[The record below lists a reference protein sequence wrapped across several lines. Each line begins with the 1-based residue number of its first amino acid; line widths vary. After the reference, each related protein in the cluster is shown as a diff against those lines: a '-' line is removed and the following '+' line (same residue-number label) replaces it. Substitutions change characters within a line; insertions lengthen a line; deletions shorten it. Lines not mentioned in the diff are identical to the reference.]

1 MACIN
6 QSTQVYSTPSY
17 CYWEGERRRVSV
29 GRQYLHRVVCWK
41 DGSKSSGKG
50 RVGMMYRMRGP
61 ISGHAMVIRKLEAVS
76 QPLLNINYIMRE
88 VDVFFPSSCTHLN
101 YVVFIPCCSLWQIGV
116 QCSRR
121 RLSRHESIEPW
132 NIFSVMGSLCQS
144 LGVPL
149 LTWTLDSDVN
159 FKAKRSFSW
168 FDLSSDQNVLIF
180 AYRGISEW
188 IIPVTTQ
195 FNQFKPYPNKKAL
208 EVGIHDNNSAQLP
221 TPSVGFDFLD

>member
-88 VDVFFPSSCTHLN
+88 VDVFFPKFMHPSKLRCLHPLLLIVTKSPVQPTETESPWKYWAMEHL
-101 YVVFIPCCSLWQIGV
+101 FGDGKFMS
-116 QCSRR
+116 
-121 RLSRHESIEPW
+121 EPW
-132 NIFSVMGSLCQS
+132 S
-144 LGVPL
+144 P
-149 LTWTLDSDVN
+149 
-159 FKAKRSFSW
+159 
-168 FDLSSDQNVLIF
+168 
-180 AYRGISEW
+180 
-188 IIPVTTQ
+188 TT
-195 FNQFKPYPNKKAL
+195 NLN
-208 EVGIHDNNSAQLP
+208 
-221 TPSVGFDFLD
+221 VGFRRQL